1 MKKSSRLLAASL
13 AIILIC
19 VLLLAG
25 MNSSWGQVKVSN
37 VYFPDQ
43 QGNLLHGVLYKPKDV
58 NFGNP
63 VPAVISVH
71 GGNGYMGMMSNVTL
85 ELARRGYVVL
95 AVDCNASGWSDYTPT
110 DVSTNLVDANGNPL
124 QGLENDNGVGRAL
137 AYIKSCDFVDGNNI
151 VLIGHSAGGTA
162 CFNTAFANQE
172 DVKGAMVIASGGFA
186 MRLSTLNPEDLH
198 FNMSYIVSEYDE
210 WITAIMGTKSAEELL
225 AKDFLIGAVGSDGP
239 VVANQ
244 IYGSFEE
251 NNARV
256 IYTTNTSHSGNLIN
270 EDAIAKMLE
279 FTDLSVGQVNDRAYT
294 DQVFWYKEI
303 IGIIGVIGF
312 ELFLVAL
319 ALCLCETKYFSDL
332 VAEKARPTVDI
343 TKGGRTLMLLIA
355 ALLPLTV
362 YYTIGLKSKAGT
374 VMPFRWANAFS
385 QWAAAGGILIM
396 LAFIIWHI
404 TVGKKKGGNAV
415 AYGLSTSTT
424 EAKWE
429 LGKVLKA
436 LYFALL
442 VFGAGYTLVYLI
454 YTMVPVEMGYWFF
467 AIKPIPVLRLKY
479 LPIYFLVF
487 LVATFSM
494 TVINT
499 TFAYSGEGGDTGL
512 GVLKQYLVPLAV
524 SIGGVAVIMLVF
536 HLTLKINGY
545 TTLLPMKALDSVTLG
560 DSYPVIP
567 NFMVASLVNTAIY
580 RKTKNTYVA
589 MFLTALL
596 LAALTI
602 CPNSFSI

>member
-1 MKKSSRLLAASL
+1 MRKCTKLLALSL
-13 AIILIC
+13 AIILVC

-25 MNSSWGQVKVSN
+25 MNSSWGKIKVSN

-58 NFGNP
+58 NFANP

-110 DVSTNLVDANGNPL
+110 DVSTNMVDANGNPL

-137 AYIKSCDFVDGNNI
+137 AYIKNCDFVDGNNI

-162 CFNTAFANQE
+162 CFNTAFSHQE

-186 MRLSTLNPEDLH
+186 MRLSSLNPEDLH

-210 WITAIMGTKSAEELL
+210 WITTIMGTKSAEELL

-239 VVANQ
+239 VEANK

-251 NNARV
+251 NNARI

-270 EDAIAKMLE
+270 NDAIAKMLE
-279 FTDLSVGQVNDRAYT
+279 FTDLSVGQVNDRAYS
-294 DQVFWYKEI
+294 DQIFWWKEI
-303 IGIIGVIGF
+303 VGIIGVIGF
-312 ELFLVAL
+312 ELLLVAL
-319 ALCLCETKYFSDL
+319 ALCLCETKFFAPL
-332 VAEKARPTVDI
+332 VAEKARPAVNVS
-343 TKGGRTLMLLIA
+343 KGGKALMLVIA

-362 YYTIGLKSKAGT
+362 YYTIGLKSKAGSI
-374 VMPFRWANAFS
+374 MPFRWANAFS
-385 QWAAAGGILIM
+385 QWAAAGGILI
-396 LAFIIWHI
+396 LIAFIIWHFA
-404 TVGKKKGGNAV
+404 VGKKKGGNIV
-415 AYGLSTSTT
+415 SYGLSTSTT

-429 LGKVLKA
+429 LGHVLKA
-436 LYFALL
+436 FYLAFL
-442 VFGAGYTLVYLI
+442 VFAAGYALVYLI
-454 YTMVPVEMGYWFF
+454 YTIVPVEMGYWFF
-467 AIKPIPVLRLKY
+467 AIKPVPVLRIKY
-479 LPIYFLVF
+479 LPVYFLVF
-487 LVATFSM
+487 LVSTAVSTM
-494 TVINT
+494 VNT
-499 TFAYSGEGGDTGL
+499 TFAYSGESETKA
-512 GVLKQYLVPLAV
+512 GVIKQYLLPLVV
-524 SIGGVAVIMLVF
+524 SIGGVAVIMLAF
-536 HLTLKINGY
+536 YLTLRINGY
-545 TTLLPMKALDSVTLG
+545 TTILPMKDLNSVTLG
-560 DSYPVIP
+560 DSFPVVP

-589 MFLTALL
+589 MFLTAMI
-596 LAALTI
+596 LAALTV